1 MKIEDVRDS
10 KIDSILTNSENSPLK
25 YKELNGGI
33 VVLQDFDKTDLNL
46 MFAKIK
52 TDYFG
57 GTGEQSSKLYLN
69 GKLIF
74 KSKNY
79 NAINEALRLMGVV
92 SKDKMDE
99 FDTVGLGEF
108 RTNESFFNDK

>member
-1 MKIEDVRDS
+1 MKIEDIRDS

-25 YKELNGGI
+25 YKELNSGI
-33 VVLQDFDKTDLNL
+33 VVLKDFDKKSDINL

-74 KSKNY
+74 KSKND

-99 FDTVGLGEF
+99 FDTVGLGGF
-108 RTNESFFNDK
+108 RTNESFFK